1 MRFFVDPHP
10 RPRPNPN
17 ARGNSCDM
25 YNHNHNDNARSA
37 GAQQRAFARCGARV
51 ASIWGQGNKRGDAQQ
66 TKPFFV
72 LNASP
77 LTRTQCPN
85 PNATP
90 SRTQP
95 LTSSSRLIRSIGS
108 SASAK
113 TSSFDPRNNAHSP
126 DAAHASPQ
134 SGGKGTGKGI
144 RNKQSN
150 GREFMLRVHA
160 EGTCREMLVE
170 GPMIFIVE

>member
-1 MRFFVDPHP
+1 MLLHRHMHGINIVRLATGWKAPQVSVIVHDNHVYSGIRRRR
-10 RPRPNPN
+10 RPR
-17 ARGNSCDM
+17 
-25 YNHNHNDNARSA
+25 
-37 GAQQRAFARCGARV
+37 
-51 ASIWGQGNKRGDAQQ
+51 
-66 TKPFFV
+66 
-72 LNASP
+72 
-77 LTRTQCPN
+77 CPN

-170 GPMIFIVE
+170 DACREVHVCVGHVLYFH

>member
-1 MRFFVDPHP
+1 MLRVEHNPLPRHNTITITITIMLGP
-10 RPRPNPN
+10 RP
-17 ARGNSCDM
+17 
-25 YNHNHNDNARSA
+25 
-37 GAQQRAFARCGARV
+37 
-51 ASIWGQGNKRGDAQQ
+51 
-66 TKPFFV
+66 
-72 LNASP
+72 
-77 LTRTQCPN
+77 
-85 PNATP
+85 P
-90 SRTQP
+90 S
-95 LTSSSRLIRSIGS
+95 
-108 SASAK
+108 
-113 TSSFDPRNNAHSP
+113 NAHSP